1 MKKIFRTFKTKTKT
15 TSTLKRAYSAYSR
28 NFMEV
33 YGPAIRAGVNPFM

>member
-1 MKKIFRTFKTKTKT
+1 MKKIFRTFKAKT
-15 TSTLKRAYSAYSR
+15 TSTLKRAYSAYSV